1 MWKISEI
8 MTQELTDTG
17 AQEQGAASSG
27 SWEAASPEE
36 LAEVAAIMAECDTS
50 DAV

>member
-1 MWKISEI
+1 MWKINEI

-17 AQEQGAASSG
+17 AQKQAASSSS
-27 SWEAASPEE
+27 SWEAVSPEE
-36 LAEVAAIMAECDTS
+36 LAEVAAIMAECDIS